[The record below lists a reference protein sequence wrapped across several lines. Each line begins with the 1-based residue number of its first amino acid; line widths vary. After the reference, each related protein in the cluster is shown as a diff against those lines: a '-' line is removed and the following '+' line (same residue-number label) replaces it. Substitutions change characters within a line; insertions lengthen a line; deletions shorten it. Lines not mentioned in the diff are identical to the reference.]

1 MLRERTRER
10 RENDFIDVELSF
22 AIHKLC
28 GENGEIRSVDIAD
41 EMHVAR
47 ASVCK
52 ALDRLTDNG
61 LAYRDDSYKV
71 RLTSKGEEVIGLYFT
86 AHAFLSD
93 VLTDKLSLSKE
104 NAEKEAV
111 AVLGAMSPS
120 TVKNWTCWLTVSRR
134 RDYADGACS
143 RVQKTFNHKDFR
155 R

>member
-1 MLRERTRER
+1 MTSSML
-10 RENDFIDVELSF
+10 NYLF

-104 NAEKEAV
+104 TAEKEAV
-111 AVLGAMSPS
+111 AVLGAMSLS
-120 TVKNWTCWLTVSRR
+120 TVKKLDLLAHGITE
-134 RDYADGACS
+134 A
-143 RVQKTFNHKDFR
+143 
-155 R
+155 